1 VTIPDHDVRVLRRLA
16 TRIAELAAAP
26 ANQERGGMWSRLTDL
41 DTSVRPM
48 LLTHLWPLAW
58 SQVLPDGTSLRCT
71 DPRARSYER
80 EMRQRIWTA
89 ETLNDDTVI
98 EPTVRYPHCVSID
111 RYGGIGADKV
121 YASDDHPKTG
131 AAIFVPEIREK
142 SDLDRLGDPT
152 ITVDWD
158 RRERCRAEAEGIFCG
173 ILDVVPEGI
182 YFAAKVIDEW
192 VELRGMEQFFY
203 DMVEDPV
210 WTHEALQRMA
220 DNIHARFLTCE
231 GLGVWGPW
239 EPSDPLGSSGLR
251 FNPEVPSYAELRQRG
266 RMRLDE
272 SWGFTCAEA
281 LTVVSPKMHDEF
293 AFRYDRQLMSL
304 FRHVNVGC
312 CEVLSD
318 RIDLVS
324 SIPNARRITVS
335 EWADLARAAEA
346 IGTDYVYGYKPSGV
360 PFITDP
366 WSPEMIQDEIR
377 TVLERSA
384 GCVVEI
390 ILNIGGTLGDTPSWQ
405 LEQWNDIAMREIL
418 AFEATRG

>member
-1 VTIPDHDVRVLRRLA
+1 MIPDQDIQVLRSLA
-16 TRIAELAAAP
+16 TRIADLARKSI
-26 ANQERGGMWSRLTDL
+26 NQDKARLWSRLTDL

-58 SQVLPDGTSLRCT
+58 SQVLPDETSLVCT
-71 DPRARSYER
+71 DPQARNYER
-80 EMRQRIWTA
+80 EMRQRIWTG

-111 RYGGIGADKV
+111 RYGGIGAAKV
-121 YASDDHPKTG
+121 YASDDHAQTG

-142 SDLDRLGDPT
+142 SDLDKIGDPT
-152 ITVDWD
+152 ITVDWEK
-158 RRERCRAEAEGIFCG
+158 REQHRLEAEEVFGG
-173 ILDVVPEGI
+173 ILDVVPDGI

-192 VELRGMEQFFY
+192 AELRGMEQFFF
-203 DMVEDPV
+203 DMVEDPR
-210 WTHEALQRMA
+210 WTHEALQRLS
-220 DNIHARFLTCE
+220 DNIRARFLKCE
-231 GLGVWGPW
+231 ELGIWGPW
-239 EPSDPLGSSGLR
+239 EPSDPLGSTGLR
-251 FNPEVPSYAELRQRG
+251 FNPEVPPYQELQQRG
-266 RMRLDE
+266 KMRLDE

-281 LTVVSPKMHDEF
+281 LTVASPRMHDDY

-318 RIDLVS
+318 RIDYIA

-335 EWADLARAAEA
+335 EWADFPRAAEA

-360 PFITDP
+360 PFITNP
-366 WSPEMIQDEIR
+366 WNPEMIREEIR
-377 TVLERSA
+377 TVLEQSA

-390 ILNIGGTLGDTPSWQ
+390 ILNIGGTLGENAAWQ
-405 LEQWNDIAMREIL
+405 LEQWNDIAMHEIEE
-418 AFEATRG
+418 FELRRD